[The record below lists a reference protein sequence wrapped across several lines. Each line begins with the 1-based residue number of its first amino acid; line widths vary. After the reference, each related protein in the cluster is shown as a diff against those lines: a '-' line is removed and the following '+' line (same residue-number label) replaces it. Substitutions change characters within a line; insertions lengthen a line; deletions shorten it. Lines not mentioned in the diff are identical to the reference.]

1 MSNQC
6 YVCQTTKSVE
16 ECVGCRQWVCKSH
29 AGHIKQYISMDGRK
43 GRGCQQC
50 IDEGIITPDY
60 GLISISLAIND
71 AVKRLENRIQP
82 KLQADL
88 EKLADKIKT
97 ESFAEA
103 HILVTELEDA
113 IKRTAETV
121 SQQVEQTANQI
132 VAENLIKIQDTLS
145 QLTDKITDA
154 ISHQRVEVSSDAE
167 KIINGISKTIQLSFI
182 YLAVIIVFGLAGIKW
197 LMG

>member
-1 MSNQC
+1 M
-6 YVCQTTKSVE
+6 
-16 ECVGCRQWVCKSH
+16 
-29 AGHIKQYISMDGRK
+29 
-43 GRGCQQC
+43 
-50 IDEGIITPDY
+50 
-60 GLISISLAIND
+60 
-71 AVKRLENRIQP
+71 
-82 KLQADL
+82 
-88 EKLADKIKT
+88 
-97 ESFAEA
+97 
-103 HILVTELEDA
+103 TELEDA

-167 KIINGISKTIQLSFI
+167 KIINAISKTIQLSFI
-182 YLAVIIVFGLAGIKW
+182 YLALIIVFGLAGIKW